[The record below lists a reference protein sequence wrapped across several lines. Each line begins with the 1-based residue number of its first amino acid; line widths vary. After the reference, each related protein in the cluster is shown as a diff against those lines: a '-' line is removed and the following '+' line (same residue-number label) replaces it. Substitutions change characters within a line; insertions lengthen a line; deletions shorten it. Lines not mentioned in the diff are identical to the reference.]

1 MVCGPEAI
9 TAMTRHC
16 APSMQAIVS
25 SIVPIDLFL
34 LHWPVPHRRR
44 HSRRALERILGEGRC
59 RAIGV
64 SNFMVHH
71 LEELLG
77 HAKVPRAM
85 NQIELHP
92 GASNVMS
99 SPSAMRIRSR
109 SSTI

>member
-1 MVCGPEAI
+1 LVCGPEAI

-71 LEELLG
+71 LEGLLG

-85 NQIELHP
+85 N
-92 GASNVMS
+92 
-99 SPSAMRIRSR
+99 
-109 SSTI
+109 